1 MRFIHTIGLVVV
13 VAFLYSVVCLV
24 TSCGYKLAPADVTT
38 LQLQTVNCAAAVTE
52 LADAGPAF
60 ARARSI
66 DRVCVCGARGILS
79 RAGQPLPDAGR
90 EGCPQ

>member
-1 MRFIHTIGLVVV
+1 MRAIGVALVVLFGGSI
-13 VAFLYSVVCLV
+13 AGMLA
-24 TSCGYKLAPADVTT
+24 CGYKLQAADVTT

>member
-1 MRFIHTIGLVVV
+1 MRAIGAI
-13 VAFLYSVVCLV
+13 VALLFAGSVAGLLA
-24 TSCGYKLAPADVTT
+24 CGYKLAPADVTT